1 MLIFACVVTDDRTSV
16 IDAMAPL
23 FGRAARGRRRS
34 PARLGR
40 HGRRRSAT
48 TSSPAASAG
57 TRRTS
62 WCKGR
67 TPWTRRRR
75 SWPGWPAPD
84 GPVSGYEDPAAWSPW
99 RSPARAS
106 SPRSMAW
113 RPRRVPD
120 LRIVHVASRST
131 RSARRRAAQ
140 TGGIACGYD
149 ELPGGADVVVV
160 ATPPALHRREA
171 ERAVGGSAVALVE
184 APLAATLDDADRLVA
199 AAAQD
204 GRVGYAE
211 NLVHSPAVVE
221 AVAACRR
228 LGSLTHL
235 EVRFAQGR
243 PDWGDHLEPS
253 WGGGAL
259 FDLGVHAIALALL
272 AAAPAR
278 VAAVEAQLQ
287 AGAGLELDDDAT
299 LTLAF
304 DSGLRG
310 RGAGDVAGTGTD
322 VGGAGGQPQ
331 GRGAS
336 RTGAPPVGGGRRR
349 ARRAAVAATG
359 AGVVAALPPRVRR
372 PARGARPPTSTP
384 DGSRHPGHNWVAT
397 CWTSCAPPTSSA
409 RTGREEPVPFTGP
422 RDRTPLQL
430 WRDG

>member
-1 MLIFACVVTDDRTSV
+1 MVALAFAGAGFVTA
-16 IDAMAPL
+16 IHGL
-23 FGRAARGRRRS
+23 AAE
-34 PARLGR
+34 AL
-40 HGRRRSAT
+40 
-48 TSSPAASAG
+48 
-57 TRRTS
+57 
-62 WCKGR
+62 
-67 TPWTRRRR
+67 
-75 SWPGWPAPD
+75 
-84 GPVSGYEDPAAWSPW
+84 
-99 RSPARAS
+99 
-106 SPRSMAW
+106 
-113 RPRRVPD
+113 PD
-120 LRIVHVASRST
+120 LRVVHVASRST

-184 APLAATLDDADRLVA
+184 APLAATLDDADRLVTA
-199 AAAQD
+199 ARG

-221 AVAACRR
+221 AVGACRR

-259 FDLGVHAIALALL
+259 FDLGVHAVTLALL

-278 VAAVEAQLQ
+278 ATAVDAQLL

-299 LTLAF
+299 VTLIF
-304 DSGLRG
+304 DSGLRAEVRATWRAPAPTWEAQAASPEG
-310 RGAGDVAGTGTD
+310 AVRLELIPHPSVELNGAPVALAMPPTGLASSQLHYLGYVAQLDALTADVGAG
-322 VGGAGGQPQ
+322 
-331 GRGAS
+331 
-336 RTGAPPVGGGRRR
+336 
-349 ARRAAVAATG
+349 
-359 AGVVAALPPRVRR
+359 
-372 PARGARPPTSTP
+372 RPPTP
-384 DGSRHPGHNWVAT
+384 GPQLGRHVLDIV
-397 CWTSCAPPTSSA
+397 CAAYVSA

-430 WRDG
+430 WRDS

>member
-1 MLIFACVVTDDRTSV
+1 MVALAFAGAGFVTA
-16 IDAMAPL
+16 IHGL
-23 FGRAARGRRRS
+23 AAE
-34 PARLGR
+34 A
-40 HGRRRSAT
+40 
-48 TSSPAASAG
+48 
-57 TRRTS
+57 
-62 WCKGR
+62 
-67 TPWTRRRR
+67 
-75 SWPGWPAPD
+75 
-84 GPVSGYEDPAAWSPW
+84 
-99 RSPARAS
+99 
-106 SPRSMAW
+106 
-113 RPRRVPD
+113 VPD
-120 LRIVHVASRST
+120 LRIVHVASRTT

-199 AAAQD
+199 EAQD

-211 NLVHSPAVVE
+211 NLVHSPTVVE

-278 VAAVEAQLQ
+278 VAAVEAELQ

-304 DSGLRG
+304 DSGLRAEVRATWRAPAPTWEAQAASPKGAVRLELVPHPSVEVDGAPVVLPSPPPGLASAQLYHLGYVAQLEALTADMDAG
-310 RGAGDVAGTGTD
+310 RIGDDLSRPRDGAAGTRL
-322 VGGAGGQPQ
+322 A
-331 GRGAS
+331 
-336 RTGAPPVGGGRRR
+336 
-349 ARRAAVAATG
+349 
-359 AGVVAALPPRVRR
+359 
-372 PARGARPPTSTP
+372 
-384 DGSRHPGHNWVAT
+384 
-397 CWTSCAPPTSSA
+397 
-409 RTGREEPVPFTGP
+409 
-422 RDRTPLQL
+422 
-430 WRDG
+430 